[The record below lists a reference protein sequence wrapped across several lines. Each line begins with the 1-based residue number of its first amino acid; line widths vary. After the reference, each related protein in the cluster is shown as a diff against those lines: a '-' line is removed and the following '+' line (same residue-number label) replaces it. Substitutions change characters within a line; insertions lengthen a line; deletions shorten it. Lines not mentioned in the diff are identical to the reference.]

1 MQGFDVTNQ
10 MTIVNRQHQE
20 RLAEAQREQLVR
32 AARDQRAGARF
43 DAKLVPAAGRQPS
56 LLARL
61 RGLARPTPAHAG

>member
-43 DAKLVPAAGRQPS
+43 DARLVPAADRQPG

-61 RGLARPTPAHAG
+61 RGLARTTPAHAG